1 MGLTLIYTSGN
12 YWRRNSPQPDKNDKM
27 STAVKQF
34 HEEEAIGKT
43 YDLQVARR
51 LLKYLK
57 PYIRILIPALLL
69 TLALNLLGVL
79 QPKFTQ
85 YAIDWYILPGKLD
98 GLSLLVLLYVGVQ
111 FFRLVFSYFQAILLN
126 TVGQYVMFDIRREL
140 YDKLQ
145 HQEIAYYDRNPVGRI
160 MTRLTTDV
168 DALNELFT
176 QGVTDLLG
184 DLVMIVAI
192 ISMMMWMDPLLT
204 LVTLLTVPMLFAAT
218 TWFRKGARRG
228 YDMVR
233 TRIARINAFL
243 QEHFAGAQ
251 TVQIFNAEIKSLNK
265 FRKIN
270 DEHRRANLDT
280 IFYYAVFFPLVD
292 FIGAVGIAL
301 IIWYGGYRVMQ
312 NTPGNTVLTLGAL
325 VAFIQYSGFLFQPIR
340 DISDKYNVL
349 QSAVVASHR
358 IFKTLDLPIAILN
371 PNRPLKSGR
380 ARGRIE
386 FQNVW
391 FAYKDEEWV
400 LKDVS
405 FTVEPGQSIALVGH
419 TGSGKTTITN
429 LLMRFYDIQ
438 RGRIL
443 LDGTDLR
450 DWDLKSLRQNFAVVL
465 QEVFLFSGTVE
476 GNIRLGREEI
486 SEERVVWAAREVHA
500 DRFIGRLKDGYKAEV
515 RERGAGLSVGQKQLI
530 SFARALAFDP
540 ALLILDEATSSID
553 TETEQLIQQ
562 AIERV
567 MRDRTS
573 IVVAHRLS
581 TIQNADRI
589 IVLHHGEIR
598 EQGNHQ
604 ELLLQRGLYWRLY
617 KLQYADGSRI
627 EKKTAE
633 LEEPELIQTDRLQF
647 SE

>member
-1 MGLTLIYTSGN
+1 
-12 YWRRNSPQPDKNDKM
+12 M

-51 LLKYLK
+51 LLRYLK
-57 PYIRILIPALLL
+57 PYVRLLVGALAL

-85 YAIDWYILPGKLD
+85 YAIDWYILPRTTD
-98 GLSLLVLLYVGVQ
+98 GLMVLVGLYLGTQ
-111 FFRLVFSYFQAILLN
+111 FLRFVFSYFQSILVN
-126 TVGQYVMFDIRREL
+126 SVGQYTMFDIRKEL

-145 HQEIAYYDRNPVGRI
+145 HQEVAYYDRNPVGRI
-160 MTRLTTDV
+160 MTRLTADV
-168 DALNELFT
+168 DALNQLFT
-176 QGVTDLLG
+176 EGVTDLLG
-184 DLVMIVAI
+184 DLVMIAAI
-192 ISMMMWMDPLLT
+192 ISVMLWTDVKLT
-204 LVTLLTVPMLFAAT
+204 MISLLTVPLLFAAT
-218 TWFRKGARRG
+218 TWFRRGARKG
-228 YDMVR
+228 YDLVR

-251 TVQIFNAEIKSLNK
+251 TVQIFNAEKKSLSA
-265 FRKIN
+265 FDRIN
-270 DEHRRANLDT
+270 DEYRRANIDT

-292 FIGAVGIAL
+292 LIGAIGIAL
-301 IIWYGGYRVMQ
+301 IIWYGGYRIMQ
-312 NTPGNTVLTLGAL
+312 NTPEHTVLTLGAL
-325 VAFIQYSGFLFQPIR
+325 VAFIQYSQMLFQPIR

-349 QSAVVASHR
+349 QGAVVSSHR
-358 IFKTLDLPIAILN
+358 IFKTLDQPIAVLT
-371 PNRPLKSGR
+371 PQQPLKAER

-391 FAYKDEEWV
+391 FAYNDEDWV

-405 FTVEPGQSIALVGH
+405 FKVEPGQSIALVGH

-443 LDGTDLR
+443 LDGIDLR
-450 DWDLKSLRQNFAVVL
+450 DWDLKALRQNFAVVL
-465 QEVFLFSGTVE
+465 QEVFLFSGTIE
-476 GNIRLGREEI
+476 GNIRLGREDI
-486 SEERVVWAAREVHA
+486 TEERVRWAAQEVRA
-500 DRFIGRLKDGYKAEV
+500 DSFIRRLRGEYGAEV

-540 ALLILDEATSSID
+540 AILILDEATSSID
-553 TETEQLIQQ
+553 TETEQLIQR

-573 IVVAHRLS
+573 MVVAHRLS
-581 TIQNADRI
+581 TIQNADKI

-598 EQGNHQ
+598 EQGTHQ
-604 ELLLQRGLYWRLY
+604 ELLAERGLYWKLY
-617 KLQYADGSRI
+617 KLQYADSYG
-627 EKKTAE
+627 EKVT
-633 LEEPELIQTDRLQF
+633 
-647 SE
+647 

>member
-1 MGLTLIYTSGN
+1 
-12 YWRRNSPQPDKNDKM
+12 M
-27 STAVKQF
+27 SAAVKQF

-43 YDLQVARR
+43 YDFQVARR
-51 LLKYLK
+51 LLRYLR
-57 PYIRILIPALLL
+57 PYLRLLIPALLL
-69 TLALNLLGVL
+69 TLVLNLLGIL

-85 YAIDWYILPGKLD
+85 YAIDWFILPGQLAGLKL
-98 GLSLLVLLYVGVQ
+98 LLILYVGVQ
-111 FFRLVFSYFQAILLN
+111 VLRLVFSYFQALLLN
-126 TVGQYVMFDIRREL
+126 TIGQYVMFDMRREL

-160 MTRLTTDV
+160 MTRLTSDV
-168 DALNELFT
+168 DSLNELFT
-176 QGVTDLLG
+176 AGITDLLG
-184 DLVMIVAI
+184 DLVMIFAI
-192 ISMMMWMDPLLT
+192 IGMMLWMDVRLT
-204 LVTLLTVPMLFAAT
+204 LVTLLTVPMLWVAT
-218 TWFRKGARRG
+218 TWFRKGARKG

-233 TRIARINAFL
+233 TRIARINSFL

-251 TVQIFNAEIKSLNK
+251 TVQIFNAEIRSVKK
-265 FRKIN
+265 FREIN
-270 DEHRRANLDT
+270 ADYRKANIDT

-312 NTPGNTVLTLGAL
+312 NTPGHTVLTLGAL

-349 QSAVVASHR
+349 QAAVVASHR
-358 IFKTLDLPIAILN
+358 IFKTLDLPIAITS
-371 PNRPLKSGR
+371 PEQPGKSGR
-380 ARGRIE
+380 ARGVIE
-386 FQNVW
+386 FENVW
-391 FAYKDEEWV
+391 FAYKDEDWV

-405 FTVEPGQSIALVGH
+405 FKVEPGQSIALVGH
-419 TGSGKTTITN
+419 TGSGKSTITN
-429 LLMRFYDIQ
+429 LLMRFYDVQ

-443 LDGTDLR
+443 LDGVDLR
-450 DWDLKSLRQNFAVVL
+450 EWELKSLRENFAVVL
-465 QEVFLFSGTVE
+465 QEIFLFSGTIE
-476 GNIRLGREEI
+476 GNIRLGRDDI
-486 SEERVVWAAREVHA
+486 SEERVKWAAGEVSA
-500 DRFIGRLKDGYKAEV
+500 DPFINRLKGGYQAEV
-515 RERGAGLSVGQKQLI
+515 KERGAGLSVGQKQLV

-581 TIQNADRI
+581 TIQRADQI

-598 EQGNHQ
+598 EQGTHQ
-604 ELLLQRGLYWRLY
+604 ALLAQHGLYWKLY
-617 KLQYADGSRI
+617 KLQYADGSRD
-627 EKKTAE
+627 ETPTLNGHDEAA
-633 LEEPELIQTDRLQF
+633 LQPTGGLQF
-647 SE
+647 NE

>member
-1 MGLTLIYTSGN
+1 
-12 YWRRNSPQPDKNDKM
+12 M
-27 STAVKQF
+27 STAVTQF

-43 YDLQVARR
+43 YDFQVARR
-51 LLKYLK
+51 LLRYLK
-57 PYIRILIPALLL
+57 PYVRLLIPALFL
-69 TLALNLLGVL
+69 TLALNLLAIL
-79 QPKFTQ
+79 QPRFTQ
-85 YAIDWYILPGKLD
+85 HAIDFHILPRQLN
-98 GLSLLVLLYVGVQ
+98 GLGLLVALYFAVHVL
-111 FFRLVFSYFQAILLN
+111 RLIFSYFQAILLN
-126 TVGQYVMFDIRREL
+126 SVGQYVMFDMRKEL

-145 HQEIAYYDRNPVGRI
+145 HQELAYYDRNPVGRI
-160 MTRLTTDV
+160 MTRLTSDV

-176 QGVTDLLG
+176 AGVTDLLG
-184 DLVMIVAI
+184 DLVMIAAI
-192 ISMMMWMDPLLT
+192 ISIMLWSDARLT

-218 TWFRKGARRG
+218 TWFRRGARRG

-251 TVQIFNAEIKSLNK
+251 TVQIFNAENKSVNK
-265 FRKIN
+265 FEDIN
-270 DEHRRANLDT
+270 DDYRRANIDT
-280 IFYYAVFFPLVD
+280 IFYYAVFFPLVE

-312 NTPGNTVLTLGAL
+312 NTEGHTVLTLGAL
-325 VAFIQYSGFLFQPIR
+325 VAFIQYSQMLFQPIR

-349 QSAVVASHR
+349 QAAVVASHR
-358 IFKTLDLPIAILN
+358 IFRTLDLPIAILA
-371 PNRPLKSGR
+371 PEKPLKAER

-391 FAYKDEEWV
+391 FAYKGEDWV

-443 LDGTDLR
+443 LDGVDLR
-450 DWDLKSLRQNFAVVL
+450 DWDLQALRQNFAVVL
-465 QEVFLFSGTVE
+465 QEVFLFSGTID
-476 GNIRLGREEI
+476 GNIRLGREDI
-486 SEERVVWAAREVHA
+486 SEDRVRWAAREVHA
-500 DRFIGRLKDGYKAEV
+500 DSFINRLKDNYQAEV

-540 ALLILDEATSSID
+540 AILILDEATSSID
-553 TETEQLIQQ
+553 TETEQLIQA

-598 EQGNHQ
+598 EQGTHQ
-604 ELLLQRGLYWRLY
+604 ELLAERGLYWKLY
-617 KLQYADGSRI
+617 KLQYADPSYR
-627 EKKTAE
+627 EAVT
-633 LEEPELIQTDRLQF
+633 
-647 SE
+647 

>member
-1 MGLTLIYTSGN
+1 
-12 YWRRNSPQPDKNDKM
+12 M

-43 YDLQVARR
+43 YDFQVGRR
-51 LLKYLK
+51 LLRYLK
-57 PYIRILIPALLL
+57 PYMRLLVPALVL
-69 TLALNLLGVL
+69 TLALNLLGTL

-85 YAIDWYILPGKLD
+85 YAIDWYILPRKTD
-98 GLSLLVLLYVGVQ
+98 GLILLVGLFAGVQ
-111 FFRLVFSYFQAILLN
+111 FLRLVFSYFQAVFLN

-184 DLVMIVAI
+184 DLVMIIAI
-192 ISMMMWMDPLLT
+192 IGVMLWMDIRLT
-204 LVTLLTVPMLFAAT
+204 IVTLLTVPLLFAAT
-218 TWFRKGARRG
+218 TWFRKGARKG

-251 TVQIFNAEIKSLNK
+251 TVHIFNAERKSLEK
-265 FRKIN
+265 FREIN
-270 DEHRRANLDT
+270 ADYRKANIDT

-292 FIGAVGIAL
+292 FIGAVGVAL

-312 NTPGNTVLTLGAL
+312 NTHGQTMLTLGAL
-325 VAFIQYSGFLFQPIR
+325 VAFIQYSSFLFQPIR

-349 QSAVVASHR
+349 QAAVVASHR
-358 IFKTLDLPIAILN
+358 IFKTLDLPVAISS
-371 PNRPLKSGR
+371 PAKPAKSGR
-380 ARGRIE
+380 VVGHIE
-386 FQNVW
+386 LENVW
-391 FAYKDEEWV
+391 FAYKDEDWI

-405 FTVEPGQSIALVGH
+405 FKVEPGQSIALVGH
-419 TGSGKTTITN
+419 TGSGKSTITN
-429 LLMRFYDIQ
+429 LLMRFYDVQ

-443 LDGTDLR
+443 LDGVDLR
-450 DWDLKSLRQNFAVVL
+450 ELELQSLRENVAVGL
-465 QEVFLFSGTVE
+465 QEIFLFSGTIE
-476 GNIRLGREEI
+476 GNIRLGRADI
-486 SEERVVWAAREVHA
+486 TEERVQWAAQEVSA
-500 DRFIGRLKDGYKAEV
+500 EPFINRLRSGYQAEV
-515 RERGAGLSVGQKQLI
+515 KERGAGLSVGQKQLI
-530 SFARALAFDP
+530 SFARSLAFDP
-540 ALLILDEATSSID
+540 AILILDEATSSID

-567 MRDRTS
+567 MRNRTS

-581 TIQNADRI
+581 TIQRADQI

-598 EQGNHQ
+598 EQGTHQ
-604 ELLLQRGLYWRLY
+604 QLLARRGLYWKLY
-617 KLQYADGSRI
+617 KLQYADSSRAEPLKRETEGEAFRPVGS
-627 EKKTAE
+627 
-633 LEEPELIQTDRLQF
+633 RLQF

>member
-1 MGLTLIYTSGN
+1 
-12 YWRRNSPQPDKNDKM
+12 M
-27 STAVKQF
+27 SVAAKQF

-43 YDLQVARR
+43 YDFQVGRR
-51 LLKYLK
+51 LLRYLR
-57 PYIRILIPALLL
+57 PYLRLLIPALLL
-69 TLALNLLGVL
+69 TLALNLLGIL

-85 YAIDWYILPGKLD
+85 YAIDWYILPRKTE
-98 GLSLLVLLYVGVQ
+98 GLMLLVVLYTAAQVLRFG
-111 FFRLVFSYFQAILLN
+111 FSYLQAVLLN
-126 TVGQYVMFDIRREL
+126 TVGQYVMFDIRRQL

-145 HQEIAYYDRNPVGRI
+145 RQEVAYYDRNPVGRI

-176 QGVTDLLG
+176 AGVTDVLG
-184 DLVMIVAI
+184 DVVMIFAI
-192 ISMMMWMDPLLT
+192 IGVMLWMDVRLT

-251 TVQIFNAEIKSLNK
+251 TVQIFNAEAKSLRRFK
-265 FRKIN
+265 TIN
-270 DEHRRANLDT
+270 DDYRRANIDT

-292 FIGAVGIAL
+292 FIGAVGVAL

-312 NTPGNTVLTLGAL
+312 NTPGQTMLTLGAL
-325 VAFIQYSGFLFQPIR
+325 VAFIQYSSFLFQPIR

-349 QSAVVASHR
+349 QAAVVASHR
-358 IFKTLDLPIAILN
+358 IFKTLDLPVAISS
-371 PNRPLKSGR
+371 PAKPAKSGR
-380 ARGRIE
+380 VVGHIE
-386 FQNVW
+386 FENVW
-391 FAYKDEEWV
+391 FAYKDEDWI

-405 FTVEPGQSIALVGH
+405 FKVEPGQSIALVGH
-419 TGSGKTTITN
+419 TGSGKSTITN
-429 LLMRFYDIQ
+429 LLMRFYDVQ

-443 LDGTDLR
+443 LDGVDLR
-450 DWDLKSLRQNFAVVL
+450 EWDLQSLRENFAVVL
-465 QEVFLFSGTVE
+465 QEIFLFSGTIE
-476 GNIRLGREEI
+476 GNIRLGRADI
-486 SEERVVWAAREVHA
+486 TDERIRWAATEVRA
-500 DRFIGRLKDGYKAEV
+500 DQFIQRLPDMYKAEV

-562 AIERV
+562 AIARV
-567 MRDRTS
+567 MRNRTS
-573 IVVAHRLS
+573 VIVAHRLS
-581 TIQNADRI
+581 TIQRADNI

-598 EQGNHQ
+598 EQGSHQ
-604 ELLLQRGLYWRLY
+604 NLLALHLLDALLYQRAWPDPSGATETREEEEEQVLYRPP
-617 KLQYADGSRI
+617 AR
-627 EKKTAE
+627 
-633 LEEPELIQTDRLQF
+633 RLQF

>member
-1 MGLTLIYTSGN
+1 
-12 YWRRNSPQPDKNDKM
+12 M
-27 STAVKQF
+27 STAAKQF

-43 YDLQVARR
+43 YDFQIARR

-57 PYIRILIPALLL
+57 PYVRLLVPALIL
-69 TLALNLLGVL
+69 TLALNLLGIL

-85 YAIDWYILPGKLD
+85 YAIDWYILPRKTD
-98 GLSLLVLLYVGVQ
+98 GLILLVALYVGVQ
-111 FFRLVFSYFQAILLN
+111 LFRLVFSYFQALLLN
-126 TVGQYVMFDIRREL
+126 SVGQYVMFDIRREL

-184 DLVMIVAI
+184 DLVMIFAI
-192 ISMMMWMDPLLT
+192 ISVMLWMDVRLT
-204 LVTLLTVPMLFAAT
+204 LVTLLTVPLLFAAT

-251 TVQIFNAEIKSLNK
+251 TVQIFNAEAKSLHR
-265 FRKIN
+265 FQVIN
-270 DEHRRANLDT
+270 EDYRRANIDT

-312 NTPGNTVLTLGAL
+312 NTLGHTVMTLGAL

-371 PNRPLKSGR
+371 PTAPRKGER
-380 ARGRIE
+380 AQGRIE

-391 FAYKDEEWV
+391 FAYKDEDWV

-405 FTVEPGQSIALVGH
+405 FLVEPGQSIALVGH

-438 RGRIL
+438 RGKIL
-443 LDGTDLR
+443 LDGVDLR
-450 DWDLKSLRQNFAVVL
+450 EWDLKALRENFAVVL
-465 QEVFLFSGTVE
+465 QDVFLFSGTIE
-476 GNIRLGREEI
+476 GNIRLGRDTI
-486 SEERVVWAAREVHA
+486 SEERVQWAAREVHA
-500 DRFIGRLKDGYKAEV
+500 DRFIERLKDKYKPEV

-553 TETEQLIQQ
+553 TETEQLIQR

-581 TIQNADRI
+581 TVQNADRI

-598 EQGNHQ
+598 EQGTHQ
-604 ELLLQRGLYWRLY
+604 DLLAQRGLYWKLY
-617 KLQYADGSRI
+617 KLQYADASRNQQQ
-627 EKKTAE
+627 TV
-633 LEEPELIQTDRLQF
+633 EEEEESVRADRLQF

>member
-1 MGLTLIYTSGN
+1 MA
-12 YWRRNSPQPDKNDKM
+12 
-27 STAVKQF
+27 TAVSQF

-43 YDLQVARR
+43 YDLQVAKR
-51 LLKYLK
+51 LLRYLQ
-57 PYIRILIPALLL
+57 PYVRLLFPALLL
-69 TLALNLLGVL
+69 TLALNLLGIL

-85 YAIDWYILPGKLD
+85 YAIDWHILPRRLN
-98 GLSLLVLLYVGVQ
+98 GLGVLVALFFATQLL
-111 FFRLVFSYFQAILLN
+111 RMVFSYFQSILLN
-126 TVGQYVMFDIRREL
+126 SIGQYVMFDMRKEL

-145 HQEIAYYDRNPVGRI
+145 HQEVAYYDRNPVGRI
-160 MTRLTTDV
+160 MTRLTSDV

-176 QGVTDLLG
+176 AGVTDLLG

-192 ISMMMWMDPLLT
+192 VSMMLWMDVRLT
-204 LVTLLTVPMLFAAT
+204 LVTLLTVPLLFAAT
-218 TWFRKGARRG
+218 TWFRRGARRG
-228 YDMVR
+228 YDLVR

-251 TVQIFNAEIKSLNK
+251 TVQIFNAEDKSLRT
-265 FRKIN
+265 FERIN
-270 DEHRRANLDT
+270 NEYRRANIDT

-292 FIGAVGIAL
+292 LIGAAGVAL

-312 NTPGNTVLTLGAL
+312 NTPLHTVLTLGAL
-325 VAFIQYSGFLFQPIR
+325 VAFIQYSQALFQPIR

-349 QSAVVASHR
+349 QAAVVASHR
-358 IFKTLDLPIAILN
+358 IFKTLDLPIAIL
-371 PNRPLKSGR
+371 PPVKPLKAER

-391 FAYKDEEWV
+391 FAYNGEDWV

-443 LDGTDLR
+443 LDGVDLR
-450 DWDLKSLRQNFAVVL
+450 DWDLKELRQNFAVVL
-465 QEVFLFSGTVE
+465 QEVFLFSGTIE

-486 SEERVVWAAREVHA
+486 TEERVRWAAREVHA
-500 DRFIGRLKDGYKAEV
+500 DGFVSRLKDNYKAEV

-553 TETEQLIQQ
+553 TETEQLIQR

-581 TIQNADRI
+581 TVQNADRI

-598 EQGNHQ
+598 EQGTHQ
-604 ELLLQRGLYWRLY
+604 ELLAERGLYWKLY
-617 KLQYADGSRI
+617 KLQYADPSYR
-627 EKKTAE
+627 EAVT
-633 LEEPELIQTDRLQF
+633 
-647 SE
+647 

>member
-1 MGLTLIYTSGN
+1 
-12 YWRRNSPQPDKNDKM
+12 M

-43 YDLQVARR
+43 YDFLVARR
-51 LLKYLK
+51 LLRYLR
-57 PYIRILIPALLL
+57 PYLRFLIPAIFL
-69 TLALNLLGVL
+69 TFALNLLGIL

-85 YAIDWYILPGKLD
+85 YAIDWYILPGQYAGLKL
-98 GLSLLVLLYVGVQ
+98 LLVLYAGVQ
-111 FFRLVFSYFQAILLN
+111 VLRFMFSYFQALLLN
-126 TVGQYVMFDIRREL
+126 TVGQYVMFDMRREL

-145 HQEIAYYDRNPVGRI
+145 HQEVAYYDRNPVGRI
-160 MTRLTTDV
+160 MTRLTSDV

-176 QGVTDLLG
+176 AGVTDLLG
-184 DLVMIVAI
+184 DLVMIIAI
-192 ISMMMWMDPLLT
+192 IAAMLWMDVRLT
-204 LVTLLTVPMLFAAT
+204 LVTLLTVPMLFVAT
-218 TWFRKGARRG
+218 SWFRKGARKG

-233 TRIARINAFL
+233 TRLARINSFL

-251 TVQIFNAEIKSLNK
+251 TVQIFNSEKKSLKK
-265 FRKIN
+265 FQEINADYRK
-270 DEHRRANLDT
+270 ANIDT

-292 FIGAVGIAL
+292 FIGAVGVAL

-312 NTPGNTVLTLGAL
+312 NTPEQTVLTLGAL

-358 IFKTLDLPIAILN
+358 IFKTLDLPIAITS
-371 PNRPLKSGR
+371 PDKPHKSGR
-380 ARGRIE
+380 ALGEIE
-386 FQNVW
+386 FENVW
-391 FAYKDEEWV
+391 FAYKDEDWV

-405 FTVEPGQSIALVGH
+405 FTVKPGQSIALVGH

-429 LLMRFYDIQ
+429 LLMRFYDVQ

-443 LDGTDLR
+443 LDGVDIR
-450 DWDLKSLRQNFAVVL
+450 EWDLQSLRENFAVVL
-465 QEVFLFSGTVE
+465 QEIFLFSGTVE
-476 GNIRLGREEI
+476 GNIRLGRTDI
-486 SEERVVWAAREVHA
+486 SEERVQWAAREVRA
-500 DRFIGRLKDGYKAEV
+500 EPFIMRLKQGYQAEV
-515 RERGAGLSVGQKQLI
+515 KERGAGLSVGQKQLI
-530 SFARALAFDP
+530 SFARAMAFDP
-540 ALLILDEATSSID
+540 AILILDEATSSID

-581 TIQNADRI
+581 TVQRADQI

-598 EQGNHQ
+598 EQGTHQ
-604 ELLLQRGLYWRLY
+604 ELLAKHGLYWRLY
-617 KLQYADGSRI
+617 KLQYADSARREI
-627 EKKTAE
+627 PAMQPS
-633 LEEPELIQTDRLQF
+633 EEDAALPAGQF

>member
-1 MGLTLIYTSGN
+1 
-12 YWRRNSPQPDKNDKM
+12 M

-43 YDLQVARR
+43 YDFQVARR
-51 LLKYLK
+51 LLRYLR
-57 PYIRILIPALLL
+57 PYVRLLAAALAL
-69 TLALNLLGVL
+69 TLSLNLLDVL

-85 YAIDWYILPGKLD
+85 YAIDRNILPHRTD
-98 GLSLLVLLYVGVQ
+98 GLTLLVILFLGSQLL
-111 FFRLVFSYFQAILLN
+111 RLIFSYFQAIFLN
-126 TVGQYVMFDIRREL
+126 SAGQYVMFDMRKEL

-145 HQEIAYYDRNPVGRI
+145 HQEVAYYDRNPVGRI
-160 MTRLTTDV
+160 MTRLTSDV

-176 QGVTDLLG
+176 AGVTDLLG
-184 DLVMIVAI
+184 DLVKIVAI
-192 ISMMMWMDPLLT
+192 IGLMVWMDPRLT
-204 LVTLLTVPMLFAAT
+204 LISLLTVPMLFGAT

-233 TRIARINAFL
+233 TRLARINAFL

-251 TVQIFNAEIKSLNK
+251 TVQIFNAEEKSLNT
-265 FRKIN
+265 FDDIN
-270 DEHRRANLDT
+270 NEYRRANIDT
-280 IFYYAVFFPLVD
+280 IFYYAIFFPLVD
-292 FIGAVGIAL
+292 LIGAIGIAL

-312 NTPGNTVLTLGAL
+312 NTPGHTVLTLGAL
-325 VAFIQYSGFLFQPIR
+325 VAFIQYSQALFQPIR

-349 QSAVVASHR
+349 QAAVVASHR
-358 IFKTLDLPIAILN
+358 IFRTLDLPIAIVA
-371 PNRPLKSGR
+371 PEKPLKATR
-380 ARGRIE
+380 AHGRIE

-391 FAYKDEEWV
+391 FAYHDEDWV

-443 LDGTDLR
+443 LDGVDLR
-450 DWDLKSLRQNFAVVL
+450 DWDLKALRENFAVVL
-465 QEVFLFSGTVE
+465 QEVFLFSGTIE
-476 GNIRLGREEI
+476 GNIRLGREDI
-486 SEERVVWAAREVHA
+486 TEERVRWAAHEVHA
-500 DRFIGRLKDGYKAEV
+500 DSFIRRLKSGYEAEV

-553 TETEQLIQQ
+553 TETEQLIQR

-598 EQGNHQ
+598 EQGTHQ
-604 ELLLQRGLYWRLY
+604 ELLAERGLYWKLY
-617 KLQYADGSRI
+617 KLQYAESR
-627 EKKTAE
+627 EVLA
-633 LEEPELIQTDRLQF
+633 TD
-647 SE
+647 

>member
-1 MGLTLIYTSGN
+1 
-12 YWRRNSPQPDKNDKM
+12 M
-27 STAVKQF
+27 STAVKEF

-43 YDLQVARR
+43 YDFQIARR

-57 PYIRILIPALLL
+57 PYARFLFPALLL
-69 TLALNLLGVL
+69 TLAVNLLGVL

-85 YAIDWYILPGKLD
+85 YAIDWHILPRRLD
-98 GLSLLVLLYVGVQ
+98 GLSLLVGLYFGTL
-111 FFRLVFSYFQAILLN
+111 FLRFVFAYFQSILLN
-126 TVGQYVMFDIRREL
+126 TVGQYVMFDMRSEL

-160 MTRLTTDV
+160 MTRLTNDV

-192 ISMMMWMDPLLT
+192 VSMMLWMDVKLT
-204 LVTLLTVPMLFAAT
+204 LVILLTVPMLFAAT
-218 TWFRKGARRG
+218 TWFRKGARKG

-251 TVQIFNAEIKSLNK
+251 TVQIFNHEANSLHK
-265 FRKIN
+265 FDLIN
-270 DEHRRANLDT
+270 DDHRRVNLDT
-280 IFYYAVFFPLVD
+280 IFYYAIFFPLVD
-292 FIGAVGIAL
+292 LIGAVGIAL
-301 IIWYGGYRVMQ
+301 IIWYGGFRVMQ
-312 NTPGNTVLTLGAL
+312 NTSSHVVLTIGGL
-325 VAFIQYSGFLFQPIR
+325 VAFIQYSQNLFQPIR

-349 QSAVVASHR
+349 QAAVVASHR
-358 IFKTLDLPIAILN
+358 IFRTLDLPIAILN
-371 PNRPLKSGR
+371 PAKPVKTER

-391 FAYKDEEWV
+391 FAYKDENWV

-443 LDGTDLR
+443 LDGVDLR
-450 DWDLKSLRQNFAVVL
+450 EWDLKALRENFAVVL
-465 QEVFLFSGTVE
+465 QEVFLFSGTIA

-486 SEERVVWAAREVHA
+486 SEDRVEWAAREVHA
-500 DRFIGRLKDGYKAEV
+500 DRFIERLKNGYKAEV

-553 TETEQLIQQ
+553 TETEQLIQR

-598 EQGNHQ
+598 EQGTHQ
-604 ELLLQRGLYWRLY
+604 ELLGQRGLYWKLY
-617 KLQYADGSRI
+617 KLQYAREDLGHVADFQLPISDF
-627 EKKTAE
+627 AGMSDD
-633 LEEPELIQTDRLQF
+633 L
-647 SE
+647 